1 MNKACPVVIRSR
13 ESHLE
18 ILVFKHP
25 IAGVQLVKGTI
36 EPGESSRSASERELE
51 EEAGIKLKA
60 EHLLLEWQRNPEEP
74 TWTIWLME
82 PGDHLPDCWD
92 HYCEDDGGRL
102 FHYFWH
108 PLSLSTDSE
117 WHPVFVDALTAIRET
132 IVNTQHWRVK

>member
-1 MNKACPVVIRSR
+1 MNKACPVVVRNR
-13 ESHLE
+13 EDQFE
-18 ILVFKHP
+18 VLVFRHP
-25 IAGVQLVKGTI
+25 IAGIQLVKGTV

-60 EHLLLEWQRNPEEP
+60 EHLLLEWRRNPGDS
-74 TWTIWLME
+74 TWAIWLME
-82 PGDHLPDCWD
+82 QGDHLPNCWD

-132 IVNTQHWRVK
+132 LVIRNTGE